1 MNTKTLLMLGGLGV
15 VGYLIYK
22 AMKGGGGARRSVYD
36 GPTAYTQPGASG
48 QRFRDTKTGV
58 LYENT
63 TVGPAII
70 STGMSPATYKYANTP
85 WSMFD
90 N

>member
-1 MNTKTLLMLGGLGV
+1 MNTKTLLLVGGLGV
-15 VGYLIYK
+15 VGYLIYRS
-22 AMKGGGGARRSVYD
+22 MKGGGARRSVFD

-63 TVGPAII
+63 SVGPAII
-70 STGMSPATYKYANTP
+70 STGQSPATFKYANRP